1 MRLMPLRIPQ
11 GFAVGYNKFY
21 DVDPEMAVDSDML
34 GNWTYFTED
43 LLQIDKMALHQGRW
57 EIPREDKC
65 IIDLGWYPDSSR
77 EGQYRLVIAN
87 EAWEIYKEFSSRDR
101 YVIRDTLEAWLMEL
115 SEQGFQP
122 GKRH

>member
-1 MRLMPLRIPQ
+1 MVRLMPLRIPQ

-21 DVDPEMAVDSDML
+21 DADPEMAEDSDML

-57 EIPREDKC
+57 EIPSEDKC

-87 EAWEIYKEFSSRDR
+87 EEWEIYKQFSSRDR
-101 YVIRDTLEAWLMEL
+101 HDIRDTLEAWLMEL
-115 SEQGFQP
+115 SEQGFP
-122 GKRH
+122 K